1 MNKKETLTQEKAKE
15 TPAGGVVVGKR
26 NGQTMIYDDASVGG
40 YFVGKLHSE
49 GGIKMIN
56 KSTGQ
61 PLEVQGAEV
70 IITAPAVAD
79 QTKREFEGRMMTN
92 REILSEINKRGGGV
106 SFADGGNIPIEM
118 HFSGNSYKYGGKTV
132 SDHDIAYE
140 ISKCGCE
147 HDTLSEGGKIDEM
160 PTSIKKK
167 IYTADGERKITP
179 VAISI
184 LTNYVNSLPQTK
196 DLNTDSKGNYTK
208 ERQELHRKI
217 IDDFK
222 DELICIQKDEPIAI
236 LMGGSP
242 ASGKSTFLRKYAPYL
257 LKEEILKVDADEIRS
272 MLPEY
277 KGYNATQTH
286 LETKDI
292 VNTLL
297 SDKTIGI
304 PCKYDIIYDGT
315 MNSTKSYLPLITLL
329 KSLGYK
335 IFIVYIDKVPEE
347 VVKKRALERY
357 KKSGRF
363 VPMEVIDDFFGK
375 GKVALEEL
383 KLKSDGYMIIDG
395 SSGDYNI
402 LEKKGLRLPKKRMY
416 SKLGE
421 PLSKLEQ
428 LAHGGHLSKGMSL
441 KQIAKMHGV
450 SLLELNRQVKMGLS
464 AESEHTPKVT
474 EQMKIVKD
482 HLYENPNYYTLLKEA
497 GLKKGGEVDYVT
509 YKDKYNK
516 KYNYDKNTSH
526 TLEDIS
532 DDTGVS
538 IKGLQQIYNKGI
550 GAYKTNPSSVR
561 PNVKSKEQWAMAR
574 VYSAVMGGKA
584 SEVDSNELKMNHG
597 GKVEYSLVKD
607 AKSGNSPSRD
617 LNNYNDLMDVQ
628 ADGAVG
634 GDIGVYADGGALGAS
649 GLPLVDYVEITNGG
663 SHLNQLK
670 TNDKFYDFQ
679 SLKKRVAEIYKLLP
693 NTSTNIYRGYI
704 EAQAY
709 DTEGNQ
715 LVIPNTYISDMKNT
729 VKNFNPYTGKPSD
742 LEKSFAKSRPI
753 SFKKYDWSEWFS
765 GKKSMPS
772 TQASAVPSSKLLTGL
787 YILYTNPTN
796 NSVSSFTV
804 DNASEFLYTLINL
817 YKNSIKKI
825 DYKPIINEKL
835 INYLVFRLVLSDDPQ
850 DNWRT
855 IDFRMNPNV
864 TTVDDVA
871 YRLKEQYNNLD
882 LSKFIVSNGL
892 NAIGQPNGASTAQPS
907 ASTTSNLV
915 EVPDNDPNFDKVVK
929 SLPAPIL
936 ALLMIRA
943 IEQGI
948 NVDNDTLEQRIT
960 LIKNK
965 IDGKIF
971 GFSDSQEGGLFWS
984 EISKGRF
991 TEFKRLYGKYGEK
1004 VKDIKINIPTTAST
1018 SASKTLSKKD
1028 LEEIKIKINS
1038 DFDLALKVVEILEQF
1053 GFNDTSAIRRRIENK
1068 EQIHSIGHGTGIYVG
1083 WFEDEDDFNN
1093 YNRKEIFPSDLGIL
1107 STTTSANAQPTATS
1121 TSGLIEIPDSNNNF
1135 DGKVLSLPSP
1145 ILELLSI
1152 RIREQNLGNIS
1163 QIFDMPILGI
1173 RDDNKKLFSFENSAD
1188 GFNFWSDISQGDF
1201 TKFKQKYGKYGEK
1214 VKDIVGTATTSSGKF
1229 TSAEIK
1235 LFEGI
1240 DDIVKEFN
1248 LSVKY
1253 PILELYPS
1261 PITKELD
1268 LVNEDTGE
1276 VFYFRSEYGNLGV
1289 QKADADKDKSTALL
1303 KDYLD
1308 WKKGQST
1315 SATSTSTAQTTTA
1328 QPAST
1333 PSIKFSFDLELTKIW
1348 IGDNPELSRRV
1359 QERAMELGFDWWSG
1373 DKKPRNL
1380 EMQSLFFS
1388 DNEKITGGDTRES
1401 FDSFND
1407 HKEIF
1412 ESNFFGSATTATQQ
1426 QNNSI
1431 PNDIAE
1437 NIANDNRVTACLFTD
1452 VNANEDVRYYLKKI
1466 WEYFVNMLEQDTMA
1480 QSFFHFENKDNK
1492 SISVKAR
1499 FRYGIKSFQADNLFI
1514 QKNITKDDFYLLIFD
1529 RYPEL
1534 DFTNVLYDFEI
1545 DFYNEYKST
1554 QKILSQSTQT
1564 NAPLTEEQKIASEF
1578 VANDSELRRND
1589 MLGSASLQQDR
1600 NDLDALSKLL
1610 PSFQQSKFSNEK
1622 TSILKEM
1629 ARIQKKLDYK
1639 GFIASN
1645 EEVSKGKDLF
1655 TPQGLLNYYFTQA
1668 TQNPTAELQPPCE
1681 LPTPNGGKSK
1691 LPLVAYLNVR
1701 SSQFK
1706 KWFGDWEKAYE
1717 TDNYVN
1723 CSKMIDEE
1731 TKEPK
1736 IFYHGV
1742 RKYIPSF
1749 GQMSNMGVGVV
1760 RPYGS
1765 FEPPNFPA
1773 SYFADNESYA
1783 NFYGGIAENMPKPS
1797 EGYKPF
1803 IYKVFLC
1810 IKNPISLL
1818 PLDFE
1823 ISYRDLIDYV
1833 LVAYGIRLNVSSVLL
1848 KQLGEDM
1855 DKKHP
1860 IWIYIRRDIGL
1871 IEMLKDKGYDAL
1883 IQQGDIPVFDKNG
1896 EVVSDRS
1903 KFIKDTEYLSFY
1915 PNQVKSATVKK
1926 SFYFNFFNDIRFKK
1940 GGYVRI

>member
-1 MNKKETLTQEKAKE
+1 
-15 TPAGGVVVGKR
+15 
-26 NGQTMIYDDASVGG
+26 
-40 YFVGKLHSE
+40 
-49 GGIKMIN
+49 
-56 KSTGQ
+56 
-61 PLEVQGAEV
+61 
-70 IITAPAVAD
+70 
-79 QTKREFEGRMMTN
+79 MMTN

-742 LEKSFAKSRPI
+742 LEKS
-753 SFKKYDWSEWFS
+753 
-765 GKKSMPS
+765 
-772 TQASAVPSSKLLTGL
+772 
-787 YILYTNPTN
+787 
-796 NSVSSFTV
+796 
-804 DNASEFLYTLINL
+804 
-817 YKNSIKKI
+817 
-825 DYKPIINEKL
+825 
-835 INYLVFRLVLSDDPQ
+835 
-850 DNWRT
+850 
-855 IDFRMNPNV
+855 
-864 TTVDDVA
+864 
-871 YRLKEQYNNLD
+871 
-882 LSKFIVSNGL
+882 
-892 NAIGQPNGASTAQPS
+892 
-907 ASTTSNLV
+907 
-915 EVPDNDPNFDKVVK
+915 
-929 SLPAPIL
+929 
-936 ALLMIRA
+936 
-943 IEQGI
+943 
-948 NVDNDTLEQRIT
+948 
-960 LIKNK
+960 
-965 IDGKIF
+965 
-971 GFSDSQEGGLFWS
+971 
-984 EISKGRF
+984 
-991 TEFKRLYGKYGEK
+991 
-1004 VKDIKINIPTTAST
+1004 
-1018 SASKTLSKKD
+1018 
-1028 LEEIKIKINS
+1028 
-1038 DFDLALKVVEILEQF
+1038 
-1053 GFNDTSAIRRRIENK
+1053 
-1068 EQIHSIGHGTGIYVG
+1068 
-1083 WFEDEDDFNN
+1083 
-1093 YNRKEIFPSDLGIL
+1093 
-1107 STTTSANAQPTATS
+1107 
-1121 TSGLIEIPDSNNNF
+1121 
-1135 DGKVLSLPSP
+1135 
-1145 ILELLSI
+1145 
-1152 RIREQNLGNIS
+1152 
-1163 QIFDMPILGI
+1163 
-1173 RDDNKKLFSFENSAD
+1173 
-1188 GFNFWSDISQGDF
+1188 
-1201 TKFKQKYGKYGEK
+1201 
-1214 VKDIVGTATTSSGKF
+1214 
-1229 TSAEIK
+1229 
-1235 LFEGI
+1235 
-1240 DDIVKEFN
+1240 
-1248 LSVKY
+1248 
-1253 PILELYPS
+1253 
-1261 PITKELD
+1261 
-1268 LVNEDTGE
+1268 
-1276 VFYFRSEYGNLGV
+1276 
-1289 QKADADKDKSTALL
+1289 
-1303 KDYLD
+1303 
-1308 WKKGQST
+1308 
-1315 SATSTSTAQTTTA
+1315 
-1328 QPAST
+1328 
-1333 PSIKFSFDLELTKIW
+1333 
-1348 IGDNPELSRRV
+1348 
-1359 QERAMELGFDWWSG
+1359 
-1373 DKKPRNL
+1373 
-1380 EMQSLFFS
+1380 
-1388 DNEKITGGDTRES
+1388 
-1401 FDSFND
+1401 
-1407 HKEIF
+1407 
-1412 ESNFFGSATTATQQ
+1412 
-1426 QNNSI
+1426 
-1431 PNDIAE
+1431 
-1437 NIANDNRVTACLFTD
+1437 
-1452 VNANEDVRYYLKKI
+1452 
-1466 WEYFVNMLEQDTMA
+1466 
-1480 QSFFHFENKDNK
+1480 
-1492 SISVKAR
+1492 
-1499 FRYGIKSFQADNLFI
+1499 
-1514 QKNITKDDFYLLIFD
+1514 
-1529 RYPEL
+1529 
-1534 DFTNVLYDFEI
+1534 
-1545 DFYNEYKST
+1545 
-1554 QKILSQSTQT
+1554 
-1564 NAPLTEEQKIASEF
+1564 
-1578 VANDSELRRND
+1578 
-1589 MLGSASLQQDR
+1589 
-1600 NDLDALSKLL
+1600 
-1610 PSFQQSKFSNEK
+1610 
-1622 TSILKEM
+1622 
-1629 ARIQKKLDYK
+1629 
-1639 GFIASN
+1639 
-1645 EEVSKGKDLF
+1645 
-1655 TPQGLLNYYFTQA
+1655 
-1668 TQNPTAELQPPCE
+1668 
-1681 LPTPNGGKSK
+1681 
-1691 LPLVAYLNVR
+1691 
-1701 SSQFK
+1701 
-1706 KWFGDWEKAYE
+1706 
-1717 TDNYVN
+1717 
-1723 CSKMIDEE
+1723 
-1731 TKEPK
+1731 
-1736 IFYHGV
+1736 
-1742 RKYIPSF
+1742 
-1749 GQMSNMGVGVV
+1749 
-1760 RPYGS
+1760 
-1765 FEPPNFPA
+1765 
-1773 SYFADNESYA
+1773 
-1783 NFYGGIAENMPKPS
+1783 
-1797 EGYKPF
+1797 
-1803 IYKVFLC
+1803 
-1810 IKNPISLL
+1810 
-1818 PLDFE
+1818 
-1823 ISYRDLIDYV
+1823 
-1833 LVAYGIRLNVSSVLL
+1833 
-1848 KQLGEDM
+1848 
-1855 DKKHP
+1855 
-1860 IWIYIRRDIGL
+1860 
-1871 IEMLKDKGYDAL
+1871 
-1883 IQQGDIPVFDKNG
+1883 
-1896 EVVSDRS
+1896 
-1903 KFIKDTEYLSFY
+1903 
-1915 PNQVKSATVKK
+1915 
-1926 SFYFNFFNDIRFKK
+1926 
-1940 GGYVRI
+1940 